1 MATGSAARSGID
13 NIDPDIL
20 DEIGES
26 DTLSVLSSGTLPPAS
41 VPISIRKRSRVD
53 LVDTPAKKA
62 RAVPSS
68 EVSEGIKSLV
78 EQLRLN
84 REYKQQHDSQ
94 KSKVEMALEL
104 LCSDY
109 IESLSPN
116 TFNFVA
122 EILENT
128 GKATVFLTLQGAV
141 RDRWLNTI
149 CGTYNEE
156 S

>member
-1 MATGSAARSGID
+1 M
-13 NIDPDIL
+13 
-20 DEIGES
+20 
-26 DTLSVLSSGTLPPAS
+26 
-41 VPISIRKRSRVD
+41 PISIRKRSRVD
-53 LVDTPAKKA
+53 LIDVLAKKA
-62 RAVPSS
+62 RAGPSL
-68 EVSEGIKSLV
+68 EVSEGIKSLA

-109 IESLSPN
+109 IERLSPDR
-116 TFNFVA
+116 FNFAA

-128 GKATVFLTLQGAV
+128 AKATVFLTLQGTV
-141 RDRWLNTI
+141 RDRWLNTT
-149 CGTYNEE
+149 CGVYEE